1 MQTEGHDDDLKGFV
15 EKCYV
20 WSLVFGWQQGVNAR
34 WLRGALKFE
43 TGQRRRPKLVTE
55 ASSAYGQEQSP
66 TFFFFCEETKPNLH
80 TSSLA
85 QEEVQ
90 LELIIRSKDRD
101 GGGEF

>member
-66 TFFFFCEETKPNLH
+66 TFFFLLRGNKAQLAHELSCSRGSPARANN
-80 TSSLA
+80 SL
-85 QEEVQ
+85 Q
-90 LELIIRSKDRD
+90 
-101 GGGEF
+101 G